1 MKGMQPRIIAILL
14 GSVVILSGCVAPLDT
29 EESSDIPLQLAFT
42 ADTLDR
48 AEDGDSEFVLKQSLE
63 SKPVL
68 ILWIAAGCS
77 GCHDWTQLI
86 RESIDNGSLSNSV
99 LSVVSMH
106 RWANIE
112 SPERVMEVFGEEDNN
127 SNYTPWPIVIP
138 QESDK
143 IVDFDTG
150 VKTTYTV
157 VEGFN
162 NPGTPTVQLIGQD
175 GVKMWQSKSYWA
187 NYSMLQEAW
196 NVAELISS
204 SSTNE

>member
-1 MKGMQPRIIAILL
+1 MQPRIIAILL
-14 GSVVILSGCVAPLDT
+14 GSVVILSGCVAPLDI

-99 LSVVSMH
+99 LNVVSMH

>member
-1 MKGMQPRIIAILL
+1 VKGMQPRIIAILL

>member
-1 MKGMQPRIIAILL
+1 MQPRIIAILL
-14 GSVVILSGCVAPLDT
+14 GWVVILSGCVAPLDT

-48 AEDGDSEFVLKQSLE
+48 FEDGDSEFVLKQSLE

>member
-48 AEDGDSEFVLKQSLE
+48 VEDGDSEFVLKQSLE

>member
-1 MKGMQPRIIAILL
+1 MQPRIIAILL

>member
-1 MKGMQPRIIAILL
+1 MQPRVTALVL
-14 GSVVILSGCVAPLDT
+14 GLVVILSGCVAPVDT
-29 EESSDIPLQLAFT
+29 AESSEIPLQLAFT
-42 ADTLDR
+42 SNTLDR
-48 AEDGDSEFVLKQSLE
+48 AEDGGSEFILKESLE

-68 ILWIAAGCS
+68 VLWIAAGCS

-86 RESIDNGSLSNSV
+86 RESIDNGSLSDTVVN
-99 LSVVSMH
+99 VVSMH

-112 SPERVMEVFGEEDNN
+112 SPDQLMEVFGEEDNN

-143 IVDFDTG
+143 IVDYDTG

-175 GVKMWQSKSYWA
+175 GIKMWQSKSYWA

-204 SSTNE
+204 PATNE

>member
-1 MKGMQPRIIAILL
+1 MQPRITAILL

-68 ILWIAAGCS
+68 ILWVAAGCS

>member
-1 MKGMQPRIIAILL
+1 MQPRITAILL

>member
-14 GSVVILSGCVAPLDT
+14 GSVVILSGCVAPLDI

-99 LSVVSMH
+99 LNVVSMH